1 LKLIISILFL
11 FANTI
16 WAQKVVIISD
26 LNGSYGST
34 DYSSHVSKAVK
45 KIKEIKPDII
55 LITGDMVAGMKSGL
69 DYHAMWDSF
78 FNVVID
84 PLNGFLIAPTPGNHD
99 ASAYSKYY
107 EERLIFKTRFPKSK
121 SSLKFI
127 SSKNYPF
134 TYSFK
139 VKDSLFVSLD
149 VTVPGKL
156 PKKQMDWLKQ
166 QLSKRDDYKSIVVF
180 SYLPLYPFAQKREND
195 AMFNKDLERLL
206 NDNNVE
212 YYLSGHHH
220 SYYPGKRGNLKLIS
234 QSCLGGGAPYL
245 IGDDSR
251 SAKSLTIIDLDKSSV
266 KALKAPSFTQEV
278 DHQSL
283 PSVIN
288 EGDFQIRR
296 ID

>member
-1 LKLIISILFL
+1 MFL
-11 FANTI
+11 FACNV
-16 WAQKVVIISD
+16 WAQKVVVISD

-34 DYSSHVSKAVK
+34 DYSSHVSKAIK
-45 KIKEIKPDII
+45 KIKEINPDVI

-69 DYHAMWDSF
+69 DYQAMWDSF
-78 FNVVID
+78 FQVVVN
-84 PLNGFLIAPTPGNHD
+84 PLDGYLIAPTPGNHD

-107 EERLIFKTRFPKSK
+107 EERLIYKTRFPKNK

-127 SSKNYPF
+127 SSENYPF
-134 TYSFK
+134 NYSFK
-139 VKDSLFVSLD
+139 VKDSLFISLD

-166 QLSKRDDYKSIVVF
+166 QLSKRDDYTNVVVF
-180 SYLPLYPFAQKREND
+180 SHLPLYPFAKKREND
-195 AMFNKDLERLL
+195 AMFDKDLEKLL

-220 SYYPGKRGNLKLIS
+220 SYYPGKRGDLKLIS
-234 QSCLGGGAPYL
+234 QSCLGSGARYL
-245 IGDDSR
+245 IGDNIR
-251 SAKSLTIIDLDKSSV
+251 SARSFTVIDLENSGI

-288 EGDFQIRR
+288 EGEYQIRR